1 MKYDI
6 FLKDYKGFMV
16 RTNESES
23 VEDLIGSLNAI
34 LEKHYKCQILYD
46 IKENISKDNVMF
58 NGFQISPV
66 ND

>member
-46 IKENISKDNVMF
+46 TKENISEDNVMF

>member
-23 VEDLIGSLNAI
+23 VEELIGSLNAI
-34 LEKHYKCQILYD
+34 LEKSI
-46 IKENISKDNVMF
+46 
-58 NGFQISPV
+58 
-66 ND
+66 

>member
-23 VEDLIGSLNAI
+23 VEELIGSLNAI

-46 IKENISKDNVMF
+46 TKKNIIKDNVMF
-58 NGFQISPV
+58 NGFQISPI

>member
-6 FLKDYKGFMV
+6 FLKDYKGFIV

-46 IKENISKDNVMF
+46 TKENIIKDNVMF
-58 NGFQISPV
+58 NGFQISPI